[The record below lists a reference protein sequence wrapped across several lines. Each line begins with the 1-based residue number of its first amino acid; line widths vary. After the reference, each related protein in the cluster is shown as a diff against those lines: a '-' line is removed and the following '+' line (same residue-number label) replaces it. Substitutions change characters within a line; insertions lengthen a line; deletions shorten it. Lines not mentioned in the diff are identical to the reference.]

1 MTLKNIFICF
11 FFTWFL
17 NGCAQNIAILGPIY
31 TYTTTGNIYEAGIT
45 YSSNKA
51 VKKITGKT
59 TTENVK
65 SLVHKKKEKL
75 DKKKNYDESLD

>member
-65 SLVHKKKEKL
+65 SFIDSKKPKVKEEE
-75 DKKKNYDESLD
+75 YYESF